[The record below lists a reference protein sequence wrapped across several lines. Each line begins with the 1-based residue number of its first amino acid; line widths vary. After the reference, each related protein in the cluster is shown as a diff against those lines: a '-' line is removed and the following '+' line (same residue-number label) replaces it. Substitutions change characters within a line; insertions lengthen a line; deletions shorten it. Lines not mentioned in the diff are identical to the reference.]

1 MRVFASFCG
10 GVAAAGLLSL
20 AGGSRVLPSFS
31 DRPSA
36 SFTAPITID
45 YPLQGSIFPPDITP
59 PTFLFRDASR
69 SATHWVIDVS
79 FADRSRAIRVDAQVG
94 HFHIGQIDTEAS
106 TPDQILQLTPEQQAT
121 HTWKPD
127 ATTWSNIKGRS
138 VKTPATICISGF
150 ADANPKVPVSQGTV
164 TISTSADPVGAP
176 IFYRDVPL
184 MLVPPNEKGAIQ
196 PLPNIAIPMIKWR
209 LRYINEPDSHVVME
223 HLPTCAN
230 CHSFSLDGKTLGLD
244 LDGPRN
250 DKGLYALVPISKQM
264 TIQNQ
269 NVIRWSSFQENPR
282 ARSSQPSVKRFGI
295 MSQVSPD
302 GRFVVTSIAPPR
314 LNTGVK
320 DGFNF
325 VSGLSDR
332 LFSMNYQSIAF
343 TQVFYPTRGIL
354 AWYDRVEN
362 KLRPLPGASDPQF
375 VQTSA
380 FWSPDGKYL
389 IFSRATA
396 RDPYPQDAA
405 KPTYA
410 NDPNETQ
417 IQYDLYRIPF
427 NEGRGG
433 IAEPVLGASHNGMSN
448 NFPKVSPDGRWIVFV
463 QNKNGL
469 LMRPDSKL
477 YIIPFAGG
485 KPRLMNCNTSLMN
498 SWHSFSPNGRWL
510 AFSSKSRS
518 PYTGLFLT
526 HIDANGNDS
535 PAIFVENT
543 TAANRGVNIPE
554 FVNIPAGGMEK
565 INPQA
570 TEFYGLFNQAWALM
584 EKNQMADAIPILREA
599 LDRAPDD
606 ALAHYALATALSG
619 NGQEP
624 EALQEY
630 RKACELDTTNAA
642 WFAQL
647 AVSFAIND
655 DLNSAIATWRRSLAI
670 DPSQAGAETDLG
682 AALFQTGQ
690 TEEGLEHLK
699 KAVDLDPKLADARSH
714 LGSALAKVGRNDDAI
729 EQFHAA
735 ISLAPTSPEYPFNLG
750 TVLVA
755 RGDLPGAIDAFQ
767 KSVQLS
773 GGRNPRCLEALA
785 GAYDKAGRWTD
796 AVQSAQQA
804 LVLAR
809 EGHDQELEKNLQSD
823 LQRYER
829 ERQAGV
835 AQPN

>member
-1 MRVFASFCG
+1 MRVFVLVCG
-10 GVAAAGLLSL
+10 GIAAAVFLSL
-20 AGGSRVLPSFS
+20 PGDSSSFS
-31 DRPSA
+31 STSNSRAATPATS
-36 SFTAPITID
+36 ITID
-45 YPLQGSIFPPDITP
+45 YPLQNSIFPPDITP
-59 PTFLFRDASR
+59 PTFLFRDSSE
-69 SATHWVIDVS
+69 SATRWTIEVS
-79 FADRSRAIRVDAQVG
+79 FADQAPSLHLDAQVE
-94 HFHIGQIDTEAS
+94 HFHIGRIDTEAS
-106 TPDQILQLTPEQQAT
+106 TPDQIMQLTPEQQAT
-121 HTWKPD
+121 RTWKPD
-127 ATTWSNIKGRS
+127 AATWSSIKRHS
-138 VKTPATICISGF
+138 VKAPATISITGF
-150 ADANPKVPVSQGTV
+150 ADSSQSPISQGTV
-164 TISTSADPVGAP
+164 TISTSADPVAAP

-184 MLVPPNEKGAIQ
+184 MIVPPNAKGTIQ
-196 PLPNIAIPMIKWR
+196 PLPNTAIPMIKWR
-209 LRYINEPDSHVVME
+209 LRYLNEPESHVIME

-230 CHSFSLDGKTLGLD
+230 CHSFSLDGKTMGLD

-264 TIQNQ
+264 TIRNQ
-269 NVIRWSSFQENPR
+269 NVIRWSSFQDNPKT
-282 ARSSQPSVKRFGI
+282 RSSEPSVKRFGI

-314 LNTGVK
+314 LNSGTK
-320 DGFNF
+320 DDFNF

-332 LFSMNYQSIAF
+332 LFSMNYRSIAF
-343 TQVFYPTRGIL
+343 NQVFFPTRGIL
-354 AWYDRVEN
+354 AWYDREQN

-389 IFSRATA
+389 IFSRAAA
-396 RDPYPQDAA
+396 RDPYPPGAA

-433 IAEPVLGASHNGMSN
+433 TAEPVLGASNNGMSN
-448 NFPKVSPDGRWIVFV
+448 NFPKISPDGRWIVFV
-463 QNKNGL
+463 QNKTGL

-498 SWHSFSPNGRWL
+498 SWHTFSPNGRWL

-526 HIDANGNDS
+526 HIDTNGNDS

-584 EKNQMADAIPILREA
+584 EKNQMAEAIPVLRQA
-599 LDRAPDD
+599 LDRSPDD

-619 NGQEP
+619 SNQER
-624 EALQEY
+624 EALAEY
-630 RKACELDTTNAA
+630 RKACELNTTNAT
-642 WFAQL
+642 WFSQL
-647 AVSFAIND
+647 AVSFALNG
-655 DLNSAIATWRRSLAI
+655 DLNSAIASWRKSLAI
-670 DPSQAGAETDLG
+670 DPSKASTETDLG
-682 AALFQTGQ
+682 AALFQSGQ
-690 TEEGLEHLK
+690 TQEGYEHLQ
-699 KAVDLDPKLADARSH
+699 KAVQLDPKFADAHSH
-714 LGSALAKVGRNDDAI
+714 LGLALAKMGRSDEAV
-729 EQFHAA
+729 EQFRAA
-735 ISLAPTSPEYPFNLG
+735 ITLVPDSPEYPFNLG
-750 TVLVA
+750 TVLAA
-755 RGDLPGAIDAFQ
+755 RGDFSGAIDAFQ

-773 GGRNPRCLEALA
+773 DGKNPHCLEALA
-785 GAYDKAGRWTD
+785 DAYDKAGRWND
-796 AVQSAQQA
+796 AVQSAQHA
-804 LVLAR
+804 LELAR
-809 EGHDQELEKNLQSD
+809 AEHDQELEKSLQND

-829 ERQAGV
+829 EHPAGV

>member
-1 MRVFASFCG
+1 MRVVVSFCG
-10 GVAAAGLLSL
+10 GIAAAVLLSL
-20 AGGSRVLPSFS
+20 PGGSLP
-31 DRPSA
+31 PS
-36 SFTAPITID
+36 SNSPSSSSPAPITID
-45 YPLQGSIFPPDITP
+45 YPLQGSIFPPDIAP
-59 PTFLFRDASR
+59 PTFLFRDAND
-69 SATHWVIDVS
+69 SAAHWEVAVS
-79 FADRSRAIRVDAQVG
+79 FADHSPSIRVDAQVE
-94 HFHIGQIDTEAS
+94 HFHIGPIDKEAS
-106 TPDQILQLTPEQQAT
+106 TPDQIMQLTPQQQAT
-121 HTWKPD
+121 RTWKPD
-127 ATTWSNIKGRS
+127 ATTWSSIKRHS
-138 VKTPATICISGF
+138 VKAPATIAITGF
-150 ADANPKVPVSQGTV
+150 ADTNPNVAVSQGTV

-209 LRYINEPDSHVVME
+209 LRYINESESHVIME

-269 NVIRWSSFQENPR
+269 NVIRWSSFQENSK
-282 ARSSQPSVKRFGI
+282 ARSNQPSVKRFGI

-314 LNTGVK
+314 LNAGVK

-354 AWYDRVEN
+354 AWYDRQEN
-362 KLRPLPGASDPQF
+362 KLRPLPGASDPQY

-389 IFSRATA
+389 IFSRASA
-396 RDPYPQDAA
+396 RDPYPPGAT

-417 IQYDLYRIPF
+417 VQYDLYRIPF
-427 NEGRGG
+427 NDGRGG
-433 IAEPVLGASHNGMSN
+433 VAEPVLGASNNGMSN

-498 SWHSFSPNGRWL
+498 SWHTFSPNGRWL

-526 HIDANGNDS
+526 HIDAKGNDS

-554 FVNIPAGGMEK
+554 FVNIPPGGMEK

-584 EKNQMADAIPILREA
+584 EKDQMAEAIPVLRQA
-599 LDRAPDD
+599 LDRAPEE

-630 RKACELDTTNAA
+630 RKATELDTTNAT

-647 AVSFAIND
+647 AVSFAING
-655 DLNSAIATWRRSLAI
+655 DLDSAIASWRKSLAI
-670 DPSQAGAETDLG
+670 DPGKASTETDLG

-690 TEEGLEHLK
+690 TQEGFEHLQ
-699 KAVDLDPKLADARSH
+699 KAVQLDPKFPDAHSH
-714 LGSALAKVGRNDDAI
+714 LASALAKLGRNDEAV
-729 EQFHAA
+729 EQFQAA
-735 ISLAPTSPEYPFNLG
+735 ITLAPTSPEYPFDLG
-750 TVLVA
+750 TALVA
-755 RGDLPGAIDAFQ
+755 RGDLSGAIDAFQ
-767 KSVQLS
+767 KSVTLS
-773 GGRNPRCLEALA
+773 GGKNPHCLEALA
-785 GAYDKAGRWTD
+785 GAYDKAGRWND

-809 EGHDQELEKNLQSD
+809 EEHNQELEKSLQDD
-823 LQRYER
+823 LQRYQR
-829 ERQAGV
+829 EQHAGV